1 MEVVAKFLTEEWSY
15 EALTACA
22 AVYRMC
28 AAPCPF
34 PCIEYPAQTDNT
46 QIKSSRQIDLTKVSQ
61 YCHSCLCLYCIG
73 LPHHNVFNPAKA
85 LREYLVHHTF
95 GQAPRTRR
103 TSLSLIPLRHSAVQL
118 KTVRCNAVQRT
129 VTQGNVR

>member
-73 LPHHNVFNPAKA
+73 LPHHNVFNPVVSIMSSS
-85 LREYLVHHTF
+85 LFVTDQVHWVFVYAGIHLDLT
-95 GQAPRTRR
+95 
-103 TSLSLIPLRHSAVQL
+103 TSLAE
-118 KTVRCNAVQRT
+118 
-129 VTQGNVR
+129 